1 MRGRYVTRT
10 WQPDAALYVP
20 AGFREP
26 CEYQAFVP
34 DVVARWDQPIASSTA
49 GVVSDAEDAVRKLNR
64 RYRPALA
71 PLARLLM
78 RTESIASSKV
88 EGMQVDAHELARGEA
103 RLENGRE
110 PEAPVAEVLATID
123 AMEFAVMRAATS
135 SLVTVSDISK
145 IHAELM
151 AAAPNSQVAGRIRTV
166 QSWIGG
172 NDYNPCARSGA
183 PSFVPPPPAEVRR
196 LLVDL
201 CVAMDEHHLPP
212 LVQAAIV
219 HAQFELVHPFVDGN
233 GRTGRALIH
242 VVLRRRGLAPDYV
255 PPVSVVLAADKDA
268 YIRGLEAFRADDIGE
283 WLTMFAVA
291 MTRAAALG
299 GEYLDDVEALQ
310 ERWRE
315 RLRAHTNPRA
325 DAAAWRILDVLPG
338 HPVISAPVAV
348 AATARTKAAVNG
360 GLARLEEAG
369 VLIRLPDGERTRMW
383 EAEGLLDL
391 LAGLEAGVRH
401 RSEGHRS

>member
-10 WQPDAALYVP
+10 WNPDPALYVP
-20 AGFREP
+20 AAYREP
-26 CEYQAFVP
+26 CQYEAFVP
-34 DVVARWDQPIASSTA
+34 DVVARWDEPIPSRVF

-88 EGMQVDAHELARGEA
+88 EGMQVDAHDLARGEA
-103 RLENGRE
+103 RLEGGRE
-110 PEAPVAEVLATID
+110 PEPPVAEILATID
-123 AMEFAVMRAATS
+123 AMEFAVIRAATS

-151 AAAPNSQVAGRIRTV
+151 SGAPNSHVGGRIRTV
-166 QSWIGG
+166 PSWIGG
-172 NDYNPCARSGA
+172 NDYNPCSTGAA
-183 PSFVPPPPAEVRR
+183 PSFVPPPPGEVRR

-212 LVQAAIV
+212 LVQAAVV
-219 HAQFELVHPFVDGN
+219 HAQFELIHPFADGN
-233 GRTGRALIH
+233 GRTGRALVH

-255 PPVSVVLAADKDA
+255 PPVSVVLAADKGA
-268 YIRGLEAFRADDIGE
+268 YIRGLEAFREGDTGA
-283 WLTMFAVA
+283 WLTTFAVA
-291 MTRAAALG
+291 MTRASALG

-310 ERWRE
+310 EAWRE
-315 RLRAHTNPRA
+315 RLRAHANPRS

-338 HPVISAPVAV
+338 HPVISLPVAV
-348 AATARTKAAVNG
+348 AATGRTRATVAA
-360 GLARLEEAG
+360 GLGKLEEAG
-369 VLIRLPDGERTRMW
+369 ILLRLPEEGERTRMW
-383 EAEGLLDL
+383 EADGLLDL

-401 RSEGHRS
+401 HP